1 MKPRGICHRVT
12 GAPTAGQAL
21 ESGGGAAGV
30 PRGANLSTLA
40 SALGRR
46 LLQSAAQAPA
56 AAMQAAAAARQ
67 AAAAHAP
74 GARRAGQRASREH
87 WSVVAMARQGELAE
101 GAARAA
107 GEHHSTRQEHRS
119 GCYYEPVFRTM

>member
-1 MKPRGICHRVT
+1 
-12 GAPTAGQAL
+12 
-21 ESGGGAAGV
+21 V

-74 GARRAGQRASREH
+74 GARPAEQRASRERR
-87 WSVVAMARQGELAE
+87 SGVAQALQGEPHGMPAALQRSCLACIQIVCH
-101 GAARAA
+101 GLSR
-107 GEHHSTRQEHRS
+107 
-119 GCYYEPVFRTM
+119 

>member
-1 MKPRGICHRVT
+1 MT
-12 GAPTAGQAL
+12 GAAAAGQAL
-21 ESGGGAAGV
+21 ATGGGAAGV

-74 GARRAGQRASREH
+74 GACPAGQRAFRERR
-87 WSVVAMARQGELAE
+87 SDVA
-101 GAARAA
+101 
-107 GEHHSTRQEHRS
+107 
-119 GCYYEPVFRTM
+119 